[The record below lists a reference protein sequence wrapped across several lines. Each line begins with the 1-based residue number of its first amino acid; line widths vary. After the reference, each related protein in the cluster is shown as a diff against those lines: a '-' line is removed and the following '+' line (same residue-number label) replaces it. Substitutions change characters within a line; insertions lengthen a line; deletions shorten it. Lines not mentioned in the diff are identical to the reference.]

1 MCIVSLLAC
10 ILTPV
15 RSSTPRFFSRIVHN
29 TVVMSAYLLLFAAAL
44 GAGLMNSVAGGGS
57 FLTFPA
63 LVFTG
68 VPSIIANASSTVG
81 LLPGVFTSAWAY
93 RRHFKPLEG
102 VSFKALFGVSVAG
115 GVTGALL
122 LLYTSQAMF
131 DVIIPWLLLLAT
143 CVFVFGRNLSLLL
156 QSTVRIGPKTVIG
169 AQFLVGVYGGYFGG
183 AIGIIML
190 AVWSLLGAYDIH
202 ALNANRTLLGGSMN
216 CAAVVLF
223 IIAGKVW
230 WLQTVVILIGSVT
243 GGYLGARFARGTNPL
258 HVRRIA
264 TAISVA
270 VTVAFFARL

>member
-1 MCIVSLLAC
+1 M
-10 ILTPV
+10 
-15 RSSTPRFFSRIVHN
+15 SSYF
-29 TVVMSAYLLLFAAAL
+29 LLFAAAL

-102 VSFKALFGVSVAG
+102 VSFKALFAVSVAG

-143 CVFVFGRNLSLLL
+143 FVFVFGRSLSVLL
-156 QSTVRIGPKTVIG
+156 QSRVRIGPKTVIV
-169 AQFLVGVYGGYFGG
+169 AQFLVGIYGGYFGG

-230 WLQTVVILIGSVT
+230 WLQTLVILIGSVA
-243 GGYLGARFARGTNPL
+243 GGYVGARFARQTDPL

>member
-1 MCIVSLLAC
+1 M
-10 ILTPV
+10 
-15 RSSTPRFFSRIVHN
+15 SSYF
-29 TVVMSAYLLLFAAAL
+29 LLFAAAL

-102 VSFKALFGVSVAG
+102 VSFKALFAVSVAG

-143 CVFVFGRNLSLLL
+143 FVFVFGRSLSVLL
-156 QSTVRIGPKTVIG
+156 QSRVRIGPKTVIV
-169 AQFLVGVYGGYFGG
+169 AQFLVGIYGGYFGG

-230 WLQTVVILIGSVT
+230 WLQTLVILIGSVA
-243 GGYLGARFARGTNPL
+243 GGYVGARFARQTDPR